1 MIIYIYLLLG
11 IAAGIAVP
19 LCTGMADN
27 VGDIWIM
34 ILAAIAFAVGLILL
48 HILVVASGCLFI
60 KMDKEPKSLK
70 NCFRIAA
77 LSALDIFLPLIGA
90 NVKVGGAEKLPKE
103 PFMLVCNH
111 RSLIDAVA
119 VVSVFRKYNVAFIT
133 KKENSKLPIVG
144 KYMVKLGCLFLDRE
158 DTRAAVKTIN
168 KAADMIKSG
177 MASVAICPEGTRNRT
192 DELLLPFHAGSFK
205 IAQKAKCPIVVVSVW
220 GTDELKKHPVFKRT
234 KIYVDVIDVIPT
246 ERVID
251 LRSGQLADMTKE
263 LIGKNLERYI

>member
-1 MIIYIYLLLG
+1 MIIYMYLLLG
-11 IAAGIAVP
+11 IIAGIAVP
-19 LCTGMADN
+19 LCTGMVDS
-27 VGDIWIM
+27 VSDIWII
-34 ILAAIAFAVGLILL
+34 ILAAIAFAAGLILL

-60 KMDKEPKSLK
+60 NRHKEPKSLK

-77 LSALDIFLPLIGA
+77 LSVLDIFLPLIGA
-90 NVKVGGAEKLPKE
+90 NVKVEGAERLPKE

-119 VVSVFRKYNVAFIT
+119 IVSVFKKHSVTFVT
-133 KKENSKLPIVG
+133 KKENSRLPVVG

-168 KAADMIKSG
+168 KAADTIKSG

-205 IAQKAKCPIVVVSVW
+205 IAQKAKCPIAVVSVW

-234 KIYVDVIDVIPT
+234 KIYVDVIDVISA
-246 ERVID
+246 ERVTE
-251 LRSGQLADMTKE
+251 LRSGQLADMTRE